1 MSSLAASTPVVDW
14 EKLGQV
20 VLYSLIAGVGVTV
33 CFSLAILGATRFAE
47 VRRSAAGAGAGAA
60 IGYGLLAVLGLAA
73 TVAAAVI
80 GIVVMTQKS

>member
-1 MSSLAASTPVVDW
+1 MILLADSTPVVDW

-47 VRRSAAGAGAGAA
+47 VRRGGGGAV
-60 IGYGLLAVLGLAA
+60 GYALLAALGLTA
-73 TVAAAVI
+73 TVAAAVVA
-80 GIVVMTQKS
+80 IVVMTSKS